1 MLKNTVFLIAMT
13 CLISCGSSSESLS
26 EDSDNIHLDAEV
38 CTEGEA
44 RSTVLFVRNN
54 NDFEWKD
61 VDLRL
66 AKGGKNYL
74 LGLAG
79 MHVTDSRI
87 DTFDLPPQSTTLAP
101 PFKDATKFTGRG
113 EGIRKDSTHGAP
125 LIRLS
130 NFSNIESATIKLGI
144 PGQPTWA
151 GPVTK
156 CN

>member
-1 MLKNTVFLIAMT
+1 MLKHTIILIAIT
-13 CLISCGSSSESLS
+13 CLISCNSPSESVSRDS
-26 EDSDNIHLDAEV
+26 ENLPLQAEI

-44 RSTVLFVRNN
+44 RSTMLFVRND
-54 NDFEWKD
+54 NDFEWKN

-66 AKGGKNYL
+66 TKGGKVYL

-87 DTFDLPPQSTTLAP
+87 DDFDLPPQAIKPSL

-113 EGIRKDSTHGAP
+113 EGIRKDSAHGAP
-125 LIRLS
+125 LIRLA
-130 NFSNIESATIKLGI
+130 NFSNIESVPIKLHI
-144 PGQPTWA
+144 PAHPTWA

-156 CN
+156 CE